1 MKRAILAL
9 ILLAGCADR
18 ATPEVRP
25 EVHYRSCDEAPG
37 EIHRGDPGY
46 SRQLD
51 RDGDGKACDG

>member
-9 ILLAGCADR
+9 VLLAGCADR
-18 ATPEVRP
+18 ATP

-37 EIHRGDPGY
+37 EIHQGDPGY